1 MTNSGAPWT
10 SEGARLSCRV
20 FGGLCLAL
28 LLLAGADVAAQGG
41 PVSAQDRKIRDR
53 YEQIL
58 ERNPFQEQ
66 AFDRVFQSYSENEGL
81 AAWEARLRSAA
92 KEEQAETSIV
102 LGRLLAR
109 LFKPEEA
116 IEAVERGLEGE
127 LEMESAARSL
137 LGRLCH
143 LAGQEEKAAAH
154 LEAAI
159 PGLVDPERRAEAC
172 RLLGAI
178 HLRRGARA
186 DAVVAWERL
195 IERNPGDLFALLEL
209 AAIYEDNRLWDRAVD
224 AHERIA
230 ALSEA
235 DPYRQ
240 CLALRGVGAAQLRL
254 GRHEKAIAAFE
265 RAMALAA
272 PGNWLREDLQ
282 RRLIEVHRDRGDL
295 DGLLE
300 QVDARLAQ
308 SGDDAEW
315 LKLRAETLIALGRGR
330 EAEKTLLKI
339 LERQP
344 REEATHRSLLELRK
358 TRGDREGVVQGYE
371 RLIELFPDDTAP
383 IRQLGNYLLESG
395 DAQAARRAW
404 TRVTAGERG
413 QGAGNHAQLAEWFEE
428 HGMERDAI
436 AAYGRALEMQDDR
449 EWALRSAA
457 LQFRVGDAGR
467 ARESLLGMAK
477 ADDDPDAIAEL
488 AAVLEANSLREDAI
502 QLYRRIL
509 RDSSDRDD
517 IRMRLARALM
527 AARRPEEAL
536 RHFANLAEE
545 SDNEFV
551 RSRAERG
558 WIDAL
563 QALGLLEERMKA
575 WETDL
580 AEAPGKV
587 ALISRLLTLYE
598 SAGDSASALEMHQ
611 RRTALEPGN
620 SVFQAGLAVAYSR
633 RRRPLEAAAILER
646 LTVEDPTRA
655 REHWRRLIGLYERL
669 GEREQAVKAAEAIV
683 SLAPNDPEPHV
694 ELAELLVD
702 QGDLSG
708 ALREFRAASRL
719 APDEPRYVESEARI
733 LLEAGRNGEAWMAYR
748 RMYEIASTP
757 ELRRVALRELTRL
770 SQIEQTYPSL
780 VDEFADRARRTP
792 KRLAAYVELAEIQIA
807 GGDHEEGIATLE
819 RARERVT
826 DIEGAMQELLRAS
839 IVLNDYQG
847 ALTWHRALIERR
859 GNPSDS
865 DYEQLG
871 RIQARLGR
879 LADAERSWNRISKS
893 HPNDSRVTARVAT
906 LFEQAD
912 LLERAEELRRRS
924 VRLAPEDSRLR
935 YAHARTLAAMGRHDA
950 AAEELLSLLRS
961 AERDGPARPAGGFA
975 AIPLGSRSQ
984 VTAHLFNRPLAGY
997 LKPPAPSGAGIR
1009 SQPGPFPGK
1018 TASVE
1023 VVWAGD
1029 PESRRSLIYDLAG
1042 VYRAKG
1048 DQGEFTRKWRELMEA
1063 SREDKRLKRDWITV
1077 CETLADPAR
1086 AAEAGLE
1093 YLSLDP
1099 DDQEVGIR
1107 TALFLAST
1115 DRLGEAM
1122 KLLNRHLVT
1131 GAELG
1136 PVAAAGLVAVLLKDG
1151 QKARAARTADW
1162 MLENFP
1168 DPKLIHTQ
1176 TLASLLFSGKEYSGA
1191 RKMYER
1197 LVRNGEGRAPQ
1208 YSEFQLAEISRIEG
1222 DREQAVERYT
1232 RILLGATAGPA
1243 FARRSN
1249 SPLYTPVNFARIQS
1263 NPHLLGLPPQ
1273 VLRFSDTYRSR
1284 SLHQL
1289 DSLVPDFYKTPTAL
1303 KLESAW
1309 EGYRGKNP
1317 DDRESAWNSVKLA
1330 VAYHL
1335 RDDRNM
1341 EALALLGRM
1350 IEAGRNDVEV
1360 VNLKVFAQ
1368 QKEFLFD
1375 EMRRTLEDFGKR
1387 HPRRGKEVRT
1397 ALRGVE
1403 GIERAPKRITLN
1415 NSKAKTPLYS
1425 PLAYVT
1431 STTNKLEAIKRVR
1444 SSQKSLA
1451 TSMLDRH
1458 LETGGRDSESLHL
1471 AAQFAHEDGRKGDAI
1486 RHIVEAWMKRSKDE
1500 APKRV
1505 LQAVSS
1511 RKSRIRVSIPVEQ
1524 LLLTMHQ
1531 IYLDAGKL
1539 KELIQV
1545 VERTALTNSSARA
1558 WADVVQIHAINGD
1571 FERAANAFRRLARD
1585 YPDAE
1590 PTRSGLVRLMP
1601 GGTRR

>member
-1 MTNSGAPWT
+1 MQGKTYAPVIK
-10 SEGARLSCRV
+10 LH
-20 FGGLCLAL
+20 
-28 LLLAGADVAAQGG
+28 
-41 PVSAQDRKIRDR
+41 
-53 YEQIL
+53 Y
-58 ERNPFQEQ
+58 
-66 AFDRVFQSYSENEGL
+66 
-81 AAWEARLRSAA
+81 
-92 KEEQAETSIV
+92 
-102 LGRLLAR
+102 
-109 LFKPEEA
+109 
-116 IEAVERGLEGE
+116 
-127 LEMESAARSL
+127 
-137 LGRLCH
+137 
-143 LAGQEEKAAAH
+143 
-154 LEAAI
+154 
-159 PGLVDPERRAEAC
+159 
-172 RLLGAI
+172 
-178 HLRRGARA
+178 LRR
-186 DAVVAWERL
+186 
-195 IERNPGDLFALLEL
+195 
-209 AAIYEDNRLWDRAVD
+209 
-224 AHERIA
+224 
-230 ALSEA
+230 
-235 DPYRQ
+235 
-240 CLALRGVGAAQLRL
+240 
-254 GRHEKAIAAFE
+254 
-265 RAMALAA
+265 
-272 PGNWLREDLQ
+272 
-282 RRLIEVHRDRGDL
+282 
-295 DGLLE
+295 
-300 QVDARLAQ
+300 
-308 SGDDAEW
+308 
-315 LKLRAETLIALGRGR
+315 T
-330 EAEKTLLKI
+330 T

-344 REEATHRSLLELRK
+344 RDEATHCSVLELRK
-358 TRGDREGVVQGYE
+358 ARGDREGVVQGYE
-371 RLIELFPDDTAP
+371 TLIELFPEDATH
-383 IRQLGNYLLESG
+383 IRQLGGYHLESG
-395 DAQAARRAW
+395 DGQAARRAW
-404 TRVTAGERG
+404 MRVTAGERG
-413 QGAGNHAQLAEWFEE
+413 RDAANHAQLAEWFEE
-428 HGMERDAI
+428 YGMERDAI
-436 AAYGRALEMQDDR
+436 AAYGRALELRGDR
-449 EWALRSAA
+449 EWALRAAA
-457 LQFRVGDAGR
+457 LQFRAGDAGL
-467 ARESLLGMAK
+467 ARESLLALAK
-477 ADDDPDAIAEL
+477 ADGDPDAIAEL
-488 AAVLEANSLREDAI
+488 AALLEANALGKDAI
-502 QLYRRIL
+502 QLYQRIL
-509 RDSSDRDD
+509 GDSSDRDD

-527 AARRPEEAL
+527 TTGRPEEAL
-536 RHFANLAEE
+536 PHFAELAQDP
-545 SDNEFV
+545 DNEFL

-575 WETDL
+575 WEADL
-580 AEAPGKV
+580 AEDPGKV
-587 ALISRLLTLYE
+587 ALISRLLALYE
-598 SAGDSASALEMHQ
+598 SAGDLDAAFEMHQ
-611 RRTALEPGN
+611 RRAALEPGN
-620 SVFQAGLAVAYSR
+620 PVFQSGLAEAYSR
-633 RRRPLEAAAILER
+633 RRRPLEAVAILER

-669 GEREQAVKAAEAIV
+669 GERGQAVKAAEAIV
-683 SLAPNDPEPHV
+683 SLAPNDPDPHV
-694 ELAELLVD
+694 ELAKLLEE
-702 QGDLSG
+702 QGNSAG
-708 ALREFRAASRL
+708 ALCEFRAAARL
-719 APDEPRYVESEARI
+719 APDEPRHVEAEARL
-733 LLEAGRNGEAWMAYR
+733 LLEAGRDGEAWMAYR
-748 RMYEIASTP
+748 RMYEIAATS
-757 ELRRVALRELTRL
+757 ELRRVALRELTRM
-770 SQIEQTYPSL
+770 SQTEQTYPSL
-780 VDEFADRARRTP
+780 VEEFAERARRSP
-792 KRLAAYVELAEIQIA
+792 KKLAVYVELAEIQIA
-807 GGDHEEGIATLE
+807 GGDHQEGIATLE

-826 DIEGAMQELLRAS
+826 DIEGALQELLRTS
-839 IVLNDYQG
+839 IALNDYQG
-847 ALTWHRALIERR
+847 ALRWHRALIERR

-865 DYEQLG
+865 DHEQLG

-879 LADAERSWNRISKS
+879 LADADRSWSRIAKS
-893 HPNDSRVTARVAT
+893 HPNDPRVTARVAT

-924 VRLAPEDSRLR
+924 VGLAPEDSRLR
-935 YAHARTLAAMGRHDA
+935 YAHARTLMSMGRHDEA
-950 AAEELLSLLRS
+950 AGQLLTLLRS
-961 AERDGPARPAGGFA
+961 AERDGPARSAGGFA

-984 VTAHLFNRPLAGY
+984 VTAHLFNRPLASH
-997 LKPPAPSGAGIR
+997 LKPPEPSRAGIR
-1009 SQPGPFPGK
+1009 NQPGPAPGK
-1018 TASVE
+1018 TAAAE
-1023 VVWAGD
+1023 VVWGGD

-1048 DQGEFTRKWRELMEA
+1048 DQGEFALKWRELLKA
-1063 SREDKRLKRDWITV
+1063 SPGDKRLKRDWITV

-1093 YLSLDP
+1093 YLRLDP

-1107 TALFLAST
+1107 TALFLTST

-1249 SPLYTPVNFARIQS
+1249 TPLYSPVNFARIQS
-1263 NPHLLGLPPQ
+1263 QPHLLGLPPQ

-1284 SLHQL
+1284 SLHHL
-1289 DSLVPDFYKTPTAL
+1289 DSLVPDFYKTSTLL

-1309 EGYRGKNP
+1309 EGYRGKNT

-1375 EMRRTLEDFGKR
+1375 EMRRTLEDYGKR

-1539 KELIQV
+1539 KELIQLL
-1545 VERTALTNSSARA
+1545 ERTALTNSSARA

-1585 YPDAE
+1585 YPAAE
-1590 PTRSGLVRLMP
+1590 PTRSGLVKLMP